1 MLVLLKLKRERL
13 FRYTDNPLVNAS
25 PTEGG
30 GEMMERGN
38 DRSVCKCATV
48 GKGAGG
54 GGQREGEG
62 KYMENTKMGFLIY

>member
-1 MLVLLKLKRERL
+1 MQARL
-13 FRYTDNPLVNAS
+13 R
-25 PTEGG
+25 G

-48 GKGAGG
+48 GKGAGR
-54 GGQREGEG
+54 GQREGEG